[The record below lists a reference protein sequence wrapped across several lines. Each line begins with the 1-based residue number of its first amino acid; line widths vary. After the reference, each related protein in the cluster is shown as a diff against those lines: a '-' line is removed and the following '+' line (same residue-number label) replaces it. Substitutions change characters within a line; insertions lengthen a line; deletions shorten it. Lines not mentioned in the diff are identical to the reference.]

1 MSRFT
6 PTPEVDTPE
15 KQLNRDLARA
25 DKEARRQLTTWMQM
39 LEVFWQAPVT
49 HGENAASKADIQAKI
64 DSDPA
69 AAQILLSASKDFITY
84 HMGQDAELVTEMVDP
99 RFLLDGAYT
108 WVDGTLTLDTLRPEW
123 DIPAEEAPVVV
134 ENGGIMG
141 GEGE

>member
-6 PTPEVDTPE
+6 PTPEVDTPQ

-25 DKEARRQLTTWMQM
+25 DKEARRQLTSWMQM
-39 LEVFWQAPVT
+39 LDVFWQAPIT
-49 HGENAASKADIQAKI
+49 HGEGAASKADIQAKI
-64 DSDPA
+64 DADPA
-69 AAQILLSASKDFITY
+69 AAQVLLSASKDFITY
-84 HMGQDAELVTEMVDP
+84 HMSQDADLVNELVHP
-99 RFLLDGAYT
+99 RYLLDGAYT

-123 DIPAEEAPVVV
+123 DVQEEDAPVVV